1 MQKIEL
7 EVIDEF
13 ITENFLPSKREAKKK
28 DLVSSLNSAREESDR
43 QSEPTCENCKHKIL
57 DTDETS
63 ASKGEYYC
71 KIHGK
76 NLTNMFKVVYTKKH
90 KLDFEDIGCRQFEQ
104 K

>member
-43 QSEPTCENCKHKIL
+43 QSETTCVNCKHRHTEEATNGEDLHLCQNPKIRL
-57 DTDETS
+57 W
-63 ASKGEYYC
+63 
-71 KIHGK
+71 
-76 NLTNMFKVVYTKKH
+76 NLTNCDIDITEFGCTYFES
-90 KLDFEDIGCRQFEQ
+90 KLV
-104 K
+104 